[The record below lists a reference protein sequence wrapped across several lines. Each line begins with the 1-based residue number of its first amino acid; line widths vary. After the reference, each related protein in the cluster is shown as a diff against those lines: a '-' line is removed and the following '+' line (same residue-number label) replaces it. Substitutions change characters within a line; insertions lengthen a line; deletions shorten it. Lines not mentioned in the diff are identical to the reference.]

1 MSADKNAVLL
11 SDGQPCYQQIE
22 ISFSSDIRTAMK
34 SRNIIFSAIEPRRQ
48 GGEIIETNRD

>member
-34 SRNIIFSAIEPRRQ
+34 SRNIIFLALKPRRQ
-48 GGEIIETNRD
+48 GEKTVEPNGD